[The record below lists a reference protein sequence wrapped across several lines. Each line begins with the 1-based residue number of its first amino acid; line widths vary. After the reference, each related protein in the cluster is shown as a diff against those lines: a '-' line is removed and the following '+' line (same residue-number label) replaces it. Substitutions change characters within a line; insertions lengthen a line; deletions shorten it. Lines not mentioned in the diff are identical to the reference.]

1 MIESNQTFIVAAF
14 AVTWVAVLGY
24 VLHLARRG
32 ALVMAEHERMLHES
46 TRER

>member
-14 AVTWVAVLGY
+14 AVTWVALLGY

-32 ALVMAEHERMLHES
+32 ARAVAEHERMLHES
-46 TRER
+46 TGER